1 MQIMPFISIPL
12 DSYWKVDLIRHQD
25 WKDCSINSDFMI
37 FLEGQKIMQNYNLLH
52 GDLSWYISPMNFI
65 FVSIDFYCRV
75 DPNRHQDFE
84 NRTTDKNFMFMS

>member
-1 MQIMPFISIPL
+1 MLFISVAL
-12 DSYWKVDLIRHQD
+12 DPYWRVDLIRHQD
-25 WKDCSINSDFMI
+25 FKNCSVNGDFMI
-37 FLEGQKIMQNYNLLH
+37 FFRRPENHAKFIGLIYHDK
-52 GDLSWYISPMNFI
+52 SWYISPMNFI

>member
-1 MQIMPFISIPL
+1 
-12 DSYWKVDLIRHQD
+12 
-25 WKDCSINSDFMI
+25 
-37 FLEGQKIMQNYNLLH
+37 MQNYNLLH

-84 NRTTDKNFMFMS
+84 NRTTDKNFMFIS